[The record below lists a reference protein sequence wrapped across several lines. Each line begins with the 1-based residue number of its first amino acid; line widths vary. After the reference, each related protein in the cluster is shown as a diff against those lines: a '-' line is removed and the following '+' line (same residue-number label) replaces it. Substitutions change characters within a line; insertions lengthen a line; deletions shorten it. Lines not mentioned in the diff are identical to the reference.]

1 MSIWFCE
8 MELNCPKQWTE
19 LKKTNSP
26 LVMNCDE
33 CGQPVHWVETYAELE
48 NAATEKKCVAFY
60 SVDNKDLTEGE
71 KVAIKDKW
79 NTNFES
85 PKVVRWIGLP
95 KSKKPMSDKLKAFI
109 DFEPEKE
116 KEKEKVEIDY
126 DLGITKLVTWSVEAL
141 KQDEIETEQRELL
154 RNLLT
159 DSITANQSFSSTN
172 YEVRKSMWE
181 LLKSYNFI
189 LKKCY
194 VALDEIH
201 TKEDRF
207 LLAGDLEKTLVQLK
221 KILKKV

>member
-8 MELNCPKQWTE
+8 MELNCPKQWAE
-19 LKKTNSP
+19 LKKTNTP

-33 CGQPVHWVETYAELE
+33 CGQPVHWIETYAELE
-48 NAATEKKCVAFY
+48 KAATEKKCVAFY

-85 PKVVRWIGLP
+85 PKVVRWMGLP

-126 DLGITKLVTWSVEAL
+126 DWGITKIVTLSVEAL
-141 KQDEIETEQRELL
+141 KQDEIETEQRFLL
-154 RNLLT
+154 RQLIT
-159 DSITANQSFSSTN
+159 DAIKANKSISISNEEANKLVS
-172 YEVRKSMWE
+172 E
-181 LLKSYNFI
+181 LVNEYNFI

-207 LLAGDLEKTLVQLK
+207 LLAGDLEKTLVQLE